1 MSEAPERIW
10 DFWPHDGGSPVL
22 WREPCPFPAE
32 DAEVFEY
39 VRADR
44 IEELETQ
51 LSEARQVG
59 KEWFEEQ
66 KKARKDANAAEA
78 KLAKAVEDLEFI
90 ALNFN
95 KPNAGLS
102 AFGER
107 QHYLFVA
114 CRLRDKAR
122 TTLAELSSV
131 SCANTTGDKD
141 E

>member
-10 DFWPHDGGSPVL
+10 AWWD
-22 WREPCPFPAE
+22 
-32 DAEVFEY
+32 DAYDVGLLNKHGDKRYTPNDAKEY

-78 KLAKAVEDLEFI
+78 KLAKAIDFV
-90 ALNFN
+90 
-95 KPNAGLS
+95 AGV
-102 AFGER
+102 AGGFKFGESLVDWANL
-107 QHYLFVA
+107 HVL
-114 CRLRDKAR
+114 KAR
-122 TTLAELSSV
+122 TLLAELKGE
-131 SCANTTGDKD
+131 TD